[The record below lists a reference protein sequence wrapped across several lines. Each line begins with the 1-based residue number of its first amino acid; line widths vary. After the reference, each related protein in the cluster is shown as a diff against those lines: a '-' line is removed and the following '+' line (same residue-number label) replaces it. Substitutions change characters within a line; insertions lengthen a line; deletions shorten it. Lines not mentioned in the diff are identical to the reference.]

1 MPNPGYAN
9 FTIKSQ
15 AARKLKELSQRN
27 GVSLPALMNM
37 MSERLD
43 PDVKLD
49 ALLRAL
55 EFAPSLNFSQFL
67 EREGLMLCCAS
78 LYYHL
83 KALTSIAVSLLQPSA
98 ALDLRV
104 MTDVGALEKKKDQL
118 SAFQAASFIDP
129 SISLADVVALIRKL
143 ERGTK
148 ALEMLLDEKWRGWR
162 SDFRE
167 PLLPNEI
174 RISGDLLPGGAP
186 PENLREELRACVEAV
201 FGLWMETK
209 NLLQSISNAPEI
221 SSTPNIIETLMGGL
235 EEFSGLF
242 LNFEAVS
249 AQR

>member
-27 GVSLPALMNM
+27 GVSLPALINM
-37 MSERLD
+37 MGERLD
-43 PDVKLD
+43 PNVKLD

-67 EREGLMLCCAS
+67 EREALKLRCAS
-78 LYYHL
+78 LYCRF
-83 KALTSIAVSLLQPSA
+83 KALTSIAISLLQPSA
-98 ALDLRV
+98 AVDLRV
-104 MTDVGALEKKKDQL
+104 MTDVRALEKKKDQL
-118 SAFQAASFIDP
+118 SAFQAASLIDP

-143 ERGTK
+143 ERGAK

-162 SDFRE
+162 SDFKE

-174 RISGDLLPGGAP
+174 RISNALLPGGAP
-186 PENLREELRACVEAV
+186 PENLREELRPCVEAV
-201 FGLWMETK
+201 SGLWMETK

>member
-15 AARKLKELSQRN
+15 AARKLKELSKRN

-43 PDVKLD
+43 PNVKLD

-83 KALTSIAVSLLQPSA
+83 KALTSIAISLLQPSA
-98 ALDLRV
+98 AVDLRV
-104 MTDVGALEKKKDQL
+104 MTDVRALEKKKDQL
-118 SAFQAASFIDP
+118 SVFQAASLIDP

-162 SDFRE
+162 SDFKE

-174 RISGDLLPGGAP
+174 RIFGDLLPGGAP
-186 PENLREELRACVEAV
+186 PENLREELRPCVETL

-221 SSTPNIIETLMGGL
+221 SSTPDTAETLMDGL